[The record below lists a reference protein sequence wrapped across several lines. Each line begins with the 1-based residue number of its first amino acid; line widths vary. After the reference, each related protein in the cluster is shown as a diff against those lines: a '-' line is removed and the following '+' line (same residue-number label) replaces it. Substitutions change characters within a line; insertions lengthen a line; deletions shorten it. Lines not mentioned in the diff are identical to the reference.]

1 MLKYIEMEK
10 LLTDKEQVVLD
21 KLTMLFVIDKMEI
34 PLTEDSILDIC
45 SVKNSWIK
53 NYMDCKAIIHE
64 LVDSQLLS
72 KIGNVEEGKELFALS
87 YEGRECLAHLY
98 KRIPLSSRE
107 EISQYLQ
114 ANRLNVK
121 SAQEYSATYVKNN
134 DGSYNVTL
142 QIYEPLRT
150 SPMFELH
157 IKAPSRQSANEAI
170 HKWKSQ
176 APNIYEMIFENL
188 INID

>member
-72 KIGNVEEGKELFALS
+72 KIGNVE
-87 YEGRECLAHLY
+87 
-98 KRIPLSSRE
+98 
-107 EISQYLQ
+107 
-114 ANRLNVK
+114 
-121 SAQEYSATYVKNN
+121 
-134 DGSYNVTL
+134 
-142 QIYEPLRT
+142 
-150 SPMFELH
+150 
-157 IKAPSRQSANEAI
+157 
-170 HKWKSQ
+170 
-176 APNIYEMIFENL
+176 
-188 INID
+188 